1 MEIIYSGA
9 GGAAV
14 EWTTEYANKQMQYYI
29 FSKYIDSRKKD
40 LNDIDKYIEAVPRIN
55 ERFDADK
62 FRQITTK
69 AFDDIKSKKIGDF
82 LVLRD
87 ESNKF
92 YFKDLVQN
100 YTIEELSRDKTL
112 DKITKETA
120 RVDFSDEIEDGWGNI
135 ETYFKILWETKK
147 TEEDRE
153 TKEQVMPVKETKTK
167 TGRKTRR
174 VIILDEQE
182 LTPELPNKST
192 PKNKLEKLSD
202 LGFDWIYGQTIIGR
216 DINLKDT
223 KVGHED
229 VMRFGKEGR
238 PAQIID
244 ADLMQSFDKFY
255 NRAKREKGTGATAP
269 KHVFDLPFV
278 FTRTLY
284 FIEEIKE
291 DLDNWLKNAKKQIDE
306 GKMSLSKP
314 FSEYVKKIDR
324 YYKLTKPIREEM
336 KKEMEVYDEVDKEFD
351 DIENKIR
358 KGILLS
364 EKELA
369 RIDKIKI
376 TERPTLRLDL
386 DEDEEDEEESD
397 KKDEKESDEEPDKVS
412 RKERY
417 VETGEEIV
425 FSEEYEANKENLKD
439 EKVIKHLLETFSYA
453 TSAYD
458 DIIEDKWKGW
468 LGQYQKLGKQL
479 FKQFEAKQGIKREKT
494 TLTSEEEKKAWSNP
508 KSFIKTNK
516 NVIRALNDLK
526 TLYTIKLIVTETIT
540 KDKEGKEKPPK
551 YTVNTFMLS
560 PKQELVPPIVP
571 KGKGGGSEASPFK
584 QRQSIPHIRGEES
597 PLSGFDK
604 KPYEVKNDINLFA
617 KRINKKLKQLNMVI

>member
-40 LNDIDKYIEAVPRIN
+40 LNDINRYIEAIPKLN
-55 ERFDADK
+55 EQFDADK

-112 DKITKETA
+112 DKITRETS
-120 RVDFSDEIEDGWGNI
+120 RVDFSDEIEDGWENF
-135 ETYFKILWETKK
+135 EAYFKILWETKK
-147 TEEDRE
+147 TEKDRK
-153 TKEQVMPVKETKTK
+153 TKEQVIPEKETKTK

-182 LTPELPNKST
+182 LKPELPNKGA

-202 LGFDWIYGQTIIGR
+202 LGFDWIYGQR
-216 DINLKDT
+216 MSEDINLKDT
-223 KVGHED
+223 SIGHKD

-269 KHVFDLPFV
+269 KHVFDLPFI

-291 DLDNWLKNAKKQIDE
+291 DLDNWLKTWESSKGMKLSDKEKEKK
-306 GKMSLSKP
+306 
-314 FSEYVKKIDR
+314 KKIDR

-351 DIENKIR
+351 AIENKIK
-358 KGILLS
+358 KGIPLS
-364 EKELA
+364 EEELT

-439 EKVIKHLLETFSYA
+439 EKVIKHLLKTFSYA

-468 LGQYQKLGKQL
+468 LEQYQKLGKQL
-479 FKQFEAKQGIKREKT
+479 FKEFEAKLGIKREKT
-494 TLTSEEEKKAWSNP
+494 TLSSADEKKAWSNP

-516 NVIRALNDLK
+516 GIIRALNDLK

-551 YTVNTFMLS
+551 YTINTFMLTA
-560 PKQELVPPIVP
+560 KQELVPPIVP
-571 KGKGGGSEASPFK
+571 KGQGGGSEASPFK
-584 QRQSIPHIRGEES
+584 QRQSIPHIRGEDS